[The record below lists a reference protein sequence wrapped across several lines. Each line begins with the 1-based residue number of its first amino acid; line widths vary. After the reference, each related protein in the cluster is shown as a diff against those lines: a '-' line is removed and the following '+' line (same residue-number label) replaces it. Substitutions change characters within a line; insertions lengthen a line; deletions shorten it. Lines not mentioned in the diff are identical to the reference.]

1 MNTVNEIKSLA
12 ATKGITL
19 TKIAQYLTEHSGK
32 NYSIDSLSKKLRADT
47 VRYSEVKLIAEALDM
62 ELVFKDKE

>member
-1 MNTVNEIKSLA
+1 MNTINEIKSLA

-19 TKIAQYLTEHSGK
+19 TKIAQYFTEHSGK

>member
-1 MNTVNEIKSLA
+1 MNTINEIKSLA

-32 NYSIDSLSKKLRADT
+32 SYSIDSLSKKLRADT